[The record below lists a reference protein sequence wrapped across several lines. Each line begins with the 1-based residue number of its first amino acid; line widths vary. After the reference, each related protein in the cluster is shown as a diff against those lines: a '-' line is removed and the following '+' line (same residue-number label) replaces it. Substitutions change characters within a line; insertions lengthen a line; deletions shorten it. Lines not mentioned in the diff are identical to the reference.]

1 MLQRRLF
8 RSKFFIF
15 GIVASLALLVFPH
28 EALGQAGPG
37 SLAGFIY
44 WENQK
49 PPVTGAATATGFFA
63 PPAGIAPAL
72 VAVEGATVKLR
83 NVLTGVIYQSE
94 LTDKIGSYIIKN
106 IPEGRYIIGISTPK
120 GNFNFD
126 RELQIKA
133 LELAKLNLALKVD
146 KNGAL
151 IVGALGGAAGAAAAG
166 AAGAATAAAFFA
178 TPIGIAVA
186 VVAAGAVG
194 AGLYAAL
201 GQAEKSPARR

>member
-1 MLQRRLF
+1 MLQKRIF

-49 PPVTGAATATGFFA
+49 SPVIGAATATGFFA
-63 PPAGIAPAL
+63 PPAGISVAVAP
-72 VAVEGATVKLR
+72 VEGAIVKLR

-94 LTDKIGSYIIKN
+94 PTDKIGSYIIKN
-106 IPEGRYIIGISTPK
+106 IPEGRYIIGVGTPK

-133 LELAKLNLALKVD
+133 QELAKLNLVLKVD
-146 KNGAL
+146 KNGVL
-151 IVGALGGAAGAAAAG
+151 IPIPGALGGAA
-166 AAGAATAAAFFA
+166 TAVGFFA

-194 AGLYAAL
+194 YGLSAAL